1 MKQEILLGLS
11 IIEVRAY
18 INEELNK
25 KSIIPHIAQNV
36 EVFKKIISKNK
47 NLLVIVD
54 TRFCEIECIEELSKI
69 IGEDLVII
77 NYNNFKDITI
87 KNSLFL
93 NNYQFKIWFENYLKK
108 L

>member
-1 MKQEILLGLS
+1 MKQEILLALS

-25 KSIIPHIAQNV
+25 KSIIPHIADNV
-36 EVFKKIISKNK
+36 EVFKKIVSKNK

-54 TRFCEIECIEELSKI
+54 TRFCEIECIEELSEI

-77 NYNNFKDITI
+77 NYNNVKDIKI